1 MALGEAFSRLKDRP
15 PCVVVTVDHGLR
27 QEAGLETA
35 LVMHTAQTRWNMPA
49 HLVKLTP
56 PKGKEAP
63 NGVLDWARRERYLA
77 LSEVAKAHG
86 FAVLLTAHHA
96 DDQIETLLW
105 RWVRSPTP
113 ALLCGMDE
121 VAAGSNQMQV
131 MRPFLQ
137 ARRSDLERFAR
148 KHHLP
153 WMEDP
158 SNADVEHMRSWI
170 RYELRPMLEK
180 RNPNLT
186 DGWLRFLA
194 QATEDQAFL
203 QATARRT
210 MARAQR
216 AGTLLTDRLLASAL
230 ARWDRA
236 LGRRVLR
243 EWLGS
248 DTSERLIEA
257 ILAAPAGAEFRL
269 GGKRSVRMKDGWLVL
284 SRRT

>member
-1 MALGEAFSRLKDRP
+1 MALGEAFARLKERP
-15 PCVVVTVDHGLR
+15 PAIVVTVDHGLR
-27 QEAGLETA
+27 QDAALEAA
-35 LVMHTAQTRWNMPA
+35 LVMSTAQTRWNLPA

-56 PKGKEAP
+56 PKDKEAR

-77 LSEVAKAHG
+77 LSQLAEAHG
-86 FAVLLTAHHA
+86 FGALLTAHHA

-113 ALLCGMDE
+113 ALLCGMED
-121 VAAGSNQMQV
+121 VAVGPNGIAV

-180 RNPNLT
+180 RNPNLA
-186 DGWLRFLA
+186 DGWLRFLT
-194 QATEDQAFL
+194 QTTEDQAFL
-203 QATARRT
+203 QATTRRT

-216 AGTLLTDRLLASAL
+216 TGSLLADRLLASAL
-230 ARWDRA
+230 ASWDRA

-248 DTSERLIEA
+248 DTSERIIES
-257 ILAAPAGAEFRL
+257 ILTASDGAQFRL
-269 GGKRSVRMKDGWLVL
+269 EGKRSVQMKDGWLVL
-284 SRRT
+284 RRTA